1 MNQLDREF
9 IVTTVKASEKELKTF
24 IVSFVTEHVSEE
36 INALAFVTAKG
47 FERVDK
53 RIDDFQDNMN
63 ARLEGVNRRID
74 KIDVNMVKIEDF
86 ARLEK
91 RVSKLEKVSA

>member
-24 IVSFVTEHVSEE
+24 IVSFVTEQVSEE
-36 INALAFVTAKG
+36 INALAFVTSKG

-91 RVSKLEKVSA
+91 RVSKLEKATT

>member
-9 IVTTVKASEKELKTF
+9 IVTTVKASEKELRTF
-24 IVSFVTEHVSEE
+24 IVSFVTEQVSEE
-36 INALAFVTAKG
+36 INALAFVTSKG

-91 RVSKLEKVSA
+91 RVSKLEKATT